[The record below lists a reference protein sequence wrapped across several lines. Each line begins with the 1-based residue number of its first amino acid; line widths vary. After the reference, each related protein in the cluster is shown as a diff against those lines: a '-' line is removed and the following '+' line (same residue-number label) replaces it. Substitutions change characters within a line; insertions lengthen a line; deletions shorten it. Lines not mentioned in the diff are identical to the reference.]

1 MGSPSNNFPL
11 LIGNNIPGFEEGRM
25 RLILHCHLQP
35 WSKCIAL
42 NIHPPQFFP
51 LPRSN
56 ASTFILCP
64 VFCPACSSCWQFFD
78 ADQAFCKRPLRLMWA
93 LHCGHN
99 YYFLTL
105 TCNSLKLI
113 SLKYICWQL
122 NVVGLKKRRQGTI
135 ASSLEGWGG
144 GRGGGEGELAHL
156 TTPAD
161 SCQYDAVEHWDLSF
175 WQNHYGGHKF
185 TLFACRVYHSPMTLH

>member
-1 MGSPSNNFPL
+1 MWGKGNVFQFYTIVWSKIFTAWWLMGSPSNNFPL
-11 LIGNNIPGFEEGRM
+11 LIGNNFPGFEEGRM

-35 WSKCIAL
+35 WSKCLAL
-42 NIHPPQFFP
+42 NIHSPQFFP

-144 GRGGGEGELAHL
+144 GRGSL
-156 TTPAD
+156 P
-161 SCQYDAVEHWDLSF
+161 
-175 WQNHYGGHKF
+175 
-185 TLFACRVYHSPMTLH
+185 TLLHQLIVVNMTQ